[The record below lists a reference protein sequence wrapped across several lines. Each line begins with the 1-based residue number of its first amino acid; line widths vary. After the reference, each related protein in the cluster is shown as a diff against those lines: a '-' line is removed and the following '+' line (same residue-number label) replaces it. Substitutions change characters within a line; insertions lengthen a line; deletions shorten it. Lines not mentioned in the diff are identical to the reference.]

1 MSFKDLQLSKTEV
14 VQGVCP
20 TCTERTMLI
29 SLTKEIYRCITC
41 GGDLR
46 QHINGKISYIP
57 AVTAGEKIEL
67 VTRDK

>member
-1 MSFKDLQLSKTEV
+1 MSFKDLQLSRTEV

-20 TCTERTMLI
+20 TCTENTMLI

-57 AVTAGEKIEL
+57 TTDMEKDNLNGEK
-67 VTRDK
+67 V

>member
-57 AVTAGEKIEL
+57 TTDLKPDSKI
-67 VTRDK
+67 